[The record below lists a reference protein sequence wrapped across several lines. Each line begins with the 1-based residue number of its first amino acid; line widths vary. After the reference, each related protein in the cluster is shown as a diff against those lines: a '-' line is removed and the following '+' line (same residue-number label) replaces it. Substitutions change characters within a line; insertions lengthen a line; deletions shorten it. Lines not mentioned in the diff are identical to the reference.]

1 MKLVIATRN
10 QDKLREIKE
19 LFLGAGL
26 NDVSFFCP
34 ENFPG
39 YPEVIEDG
47 KTQRENALKKAR
59 VGRDFT
65 GKVTLAEDSGLEIQV
80 LGSAPGVYSARF
92 AGKDC
97 TYHDNNLK
105 LLAMME
111 KFENRKAMF
120 RCVAAIAFPDGDE
133 RVVEG
138 TVDGHISREL
148 LGEAGFGY
156 DPLFIP
162 SGYDK
167 TFGQL
172 GLEVKQ
178 KISHRTRAIC
188 AAIQVLKNI

>member
-1 MKLVIATRN
+1 MELVIATRN
-10 QDKLREIKE
+10 QDKLLEIKE

-26 NDVSFFCP
+26 DNISFFGP

-39 YPEVIEDG
+39 YPEVVEDG
-47 KTQRENALKKAR
+47 QTQRENALKKAR

-65 GKVTLAEDSGLEIQV
+65 GKVTLAEDSGLEVQA
-80 LGSAPGVYSARF
+80 LGGAPGVYSARF

-120 RCVAAIAFPDGDE
+120 RCVAVIAFPNGDE

-138 TVDGHISREL
+138 TVDGCISREL

-178 KISHRTRAIC
+178 KISHRTRAIL
-188 AAIQVLKNI
+188 AAIQVLRNI